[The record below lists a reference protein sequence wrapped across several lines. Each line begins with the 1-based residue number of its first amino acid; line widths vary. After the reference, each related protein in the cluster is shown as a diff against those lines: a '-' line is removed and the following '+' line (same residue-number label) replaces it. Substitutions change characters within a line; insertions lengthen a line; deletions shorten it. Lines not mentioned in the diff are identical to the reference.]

1 MVTGGLT
8 SEEIIEILLL
18 AGMQKNIVS
27 VDLSEFNPASEDFRT
42 GTLVANL
49 IYFFLLGLSK
59 RKNT

>member
-8 SEEIIEILLL
+8 AEEIIEILLM
-18 AGMQKNIVS
+18 AGMNSQVIS
-27 VDLSEFNPASEDFRT
+27 VDISDFNPASEDFRT

-59 RKNT
+59 RK